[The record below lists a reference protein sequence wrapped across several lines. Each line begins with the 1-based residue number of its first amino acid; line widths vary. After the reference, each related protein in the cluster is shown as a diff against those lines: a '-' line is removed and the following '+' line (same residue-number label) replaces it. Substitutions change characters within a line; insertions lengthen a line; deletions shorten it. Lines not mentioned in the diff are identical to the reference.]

1 MDTDSTSVWKRKSL
15 NLPLDNGLCG
25 SVKSSQV
32 VQSPTTAVPKLL
44 QMQRPTSMSA
54 DTTSTSKENGLASP
68 RRSFDSS
75 SGSTRS
81 DSSSLHPLKYTWVSN
96 LLEINL
102 IYYCRHSGACT
113 VNLAKVQEMPVI
125 TLQQTRKSPLSH
137 PYLLLFLTQMINEH
151 RSKIS
156 GEFIPI

>member
-1 MDTDSTSVWKRKSL
+1 MDTDSTSVWKRKSQ
-15 NLPLDNGLCG
+15 PPPMDNSSCG

-44 QMQRPTSMSA
+44 QMQRPTSISA
-54 DTTSTSKENGLASP
+54 DANSTSKENGLSSP

-96 LLEINL
+96 LLEISL
-102 IYYCRHSGACT
+102 IYCRRSGVCT
-113 VNLAKVQEMPVI
+113 VNLVKVQEMPVI

-137 PYLLLFLTQMINEH
+137 PYFLPFLTQKVNEH